1 MKLPKETV
9 IHMLN
14 SALDVLLEILGRE
27 WLIEWAIDQGLTN
40 EEICDWVYDDMD
52 TIIEIRKKVE
62 EEENG
67 NY

>member
-14 SALDVLLEILGRE
+14 SALDVLLEILGKE

-52 TIIEIRKKVE
+52 TIIEVRKKVE
-62 EEENG
+62 EEENAG
-67 NY
+67 

>member
-27 WLIEWAIDQGLTN
+27 WLIRWAIDQGLSD
-40 EEICDWVYDDMD
+40 EEIYDWVYEDMEL
-52 TIIEIRKKVE
+52 IIKIRKEVE
-62 EEENG
+62 EEENDH
-67 NY
+67 

>member
-1 MKLPKETV
+1 MKLSKETV

-14 SALDVLLEILGRE
+14 SALDVLLEIFGRE

-52 TIIEIRKKVE
+52 TIIEVRKKVE

-67 NY
+67 TD

>member
-1 MKLPKETV
+1 MKLQKETV

-14 SALDVLLEILGRE
+14 SALDILLGILGRE
-27 WLIEWAIDQGLTN
+27 WLIRWAIDQGLTN

-52 TIIEIRKKVE
+52 AIIEVRKEVE

-67 NY
+67 ID

>member
-1 MKLPKETV
+1 MTLSRETA
-9 IHMLN
+9 INMLN

-40 EEICDWVYDDMD
+40 EEICEWVYGDME

-62 EEENG
+62 EEENA
-67 NY
+67 NN

>member
-14 SALDVLLEILGRE
+14 SALDVMLEMFGRE
-27 WLIEWAIDQGLTN
+27 WLIRWAIDQGLTN
-40 EEICDWVYDDMD
+40 EEICDWVYDDME
-52 TIIEIRKKVE
+52 TIIEVRKKVE

-67 NY
+67 DY

>member
-14 SALDVLLEILGRE
+14 SALDVLLECFGKE
-27 WLIEWAIDQGLTN
+27 WLIMWAIDQGLTN

-52 TIIEIRKKVE
+52 TIIEVRKKVE
-62 EEENG
+62 EEEND
-67 NY
+67 N

>member
-14 SALDVLLEILGRE
+14 SVLDVLLENFGRE

-40 EEICDWVYDDMD
+40 EEICDWVYDDME
-52 TIIEIRKKVE
+52 TIIEVRKKVE

-67 NY
+67 DY